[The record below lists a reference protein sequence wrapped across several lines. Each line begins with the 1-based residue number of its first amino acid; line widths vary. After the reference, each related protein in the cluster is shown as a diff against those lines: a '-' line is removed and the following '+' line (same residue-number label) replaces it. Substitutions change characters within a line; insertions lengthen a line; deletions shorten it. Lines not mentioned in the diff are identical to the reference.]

1 MADAETLFAQ
11 HQPAVVRYLTR
22 IVGQTDVARDLAQDV
37 FVRIARSSIPDAD
50 GGALKAWVFR
60 IARNLA
66 FNHLRDESRRPAAVE
81 LLDRPVPAPHETAVA
96 VRQALQQLAE
106 IDRDVFLLREIAG
119 LSYDELAAVCEL
131 TPDSVRSRL
140 HRARAELRRLLAST
154 IDSRRGRPVRLWHK
168 P

>member
-1 MADAETLFAQ
+1 
-11 HQPAVVRYLTR
+11 
-22 IVGQTDVARDLAQDV
+22 
-37 FVRIARSSIPDAD
+37 
-50 GGALKAWVFR
+50 
-60 IARNLA
+60 
-66 FNHLRDESRRPAAVE
+66 
-81 LLDRPVPAPHETAVA
+81 VPAPHETAVA